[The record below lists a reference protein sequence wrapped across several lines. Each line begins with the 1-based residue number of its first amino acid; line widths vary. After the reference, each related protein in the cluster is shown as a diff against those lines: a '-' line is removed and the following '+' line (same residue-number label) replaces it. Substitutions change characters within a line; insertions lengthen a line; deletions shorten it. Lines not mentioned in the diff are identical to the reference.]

1 MRAVEQLKAEHD
13 RILAVL
19 ELLEKIADRIV
30 FGEAVSVEHLK
41 GIIEFFQI
49 LAHRCHHG
57 KEEAI
62 FFPELEGAELH
73 MKGGSIDALLSE
85 HERGRMLIAEI
96 KTLLES
102 HEVGNRGSLLV
113 LTNPVLQY
121 INLMRSHIWKENDLL
136 YPLVEK
142 ITEQRHRDLE
152 ERFLE
157 FEKKAACPESRRSF
171 AAFVDEL
178 ESCL

>member
-1 MRAVEQLKAEHD
+1 MRAVEQLRAEHD

-19 ELLEKIADRIV
+19 DLLEKIADRIV
-30 FGEAVSVEHLK
+30 LGEAVSVEL
-41 GIIEFFQI
+41 INRVIEFLQI
-49 LAHRCHHG
+49 FADKSHHG

-62 FFPELEGAELH
+62 LFPEIERAELH

-85 HERGRMLIAEI
+85 HERGRMLTGEI

-102 HEVGNRGSLLV
+102 YQDGNPASLFV

-142 ITEQRHRDLE
+142 IAEERQRDLE

-157 FEKKAACPESRRSF
+157 FEKRTACPESRRSF